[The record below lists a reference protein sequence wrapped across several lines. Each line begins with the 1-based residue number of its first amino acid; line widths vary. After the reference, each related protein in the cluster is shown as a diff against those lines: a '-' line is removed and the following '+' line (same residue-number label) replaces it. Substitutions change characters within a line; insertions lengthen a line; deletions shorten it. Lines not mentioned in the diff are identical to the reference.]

1 MPMKWSL
8 SALAFAGAMPFAPV
22 HAGDNHAAAS
32 PLTAAPQPPAAAAT
46 VPLAKPKRDPQ
57 AYFTDRELFTQD
69 GRKVR
74 FYSDVLKGR
83 LVVINTIFTHCEDA
97 CPLITAQMNA
107 VRLKLGPA
115 FERDVHFVSISSD
128 PERDTPQALKTW
140 AAKQSADVPGWTFLT
155 GRKADV
161 DLVLQRLGQW
171 SQTLES
177 HSTQLIAWNFVTDR
191 GRKMLPNLP
200 PELLAAQI
208 TMLAGSDN
216 LVPLPTLAAPKS
228 N

>member
-1 MPMKWSL
+1 MQTRLFL
-8 SALAFAGAMPFAPV
+8 SALAIVSAVPFAAAQAHDSHGAP
-22 HAGDNHAAAS
+22 APRAEAAS
-32 PLTAAPQPPAAAAT
+32 AAP
-46 VPLAKPKRDPQ
+46 LARPKRDPQ

-128 PERDTPQALKTW
+128 PVRDTPQALKKW
-140 AAKQSADVPGWTFLT
+140 AAKQSVDVPGWTFLT
-155 GRKADV
+155 GKKADV
-161 DLVLQRLGQW
+161 DHILQKLGQW
-171 SQTLES
+171 SQNIES
-177 HSTQLIAWNFVTDR
+177 HSTQLIAWNFATDR

-200 PELLAAQI
+200 PEALAAQI
-208 TMLAGSDN
+208 TMLSGSGS
-216 LVPLPTLAAPKS
+216 LVPLPALVPS

>member
-1 MPMKWSL
+1 MQTRLFL
-8 SALAFAGAMPFAPV
+8 SALALVSALPFAATQA
-22 HAGDNHAAAS
+22 HDNHGAPAPRADAAS
-32 PLTAAPQPPAAAAT
+32 GA
-46 VPLAKPKRDPQ
+46 PLARPKRDPQ

-83 LVVINTIFTHCEDA
+83 LVVINTIFTNCEDA

-128 PERDTPQALKTW
+128 PVRDTPQALKKW
-140 AAKQSADVPGWTFLT
+140 AAKQSVDVPGWTFLT
-155 GRKADV
+155 GKKADV
-161 DLVLQRLGQW
+161 DHILQKLGQW
-171 SQTLES
+171 SQNIES
-177 HSTQLIAWNFVTDR
+177 HSTHLIAWNFATDR

-200 PELLAAQI
+200 PEALAAQI
-208 TMLAGSDN
+208 TMLSGSGS
-216 LVPLPTLAAPKS
+216 LVPLPALAPS

>member
-1 MPMKWSL
+1 MKTTFL
-8 SALAFAGAMPFAPV
+8 LAVLALAFAAAQA
-22 HAGDNHAAAS
+22 HENHGAAAK
-32 PLTAAPQPPAAAAT
+32 PADAAA
-46 VPLAKPKRDPQ
+46 PLAKPKRDPQ

-107 VRLKLGPA
+107 VRLKLGA
-115 FERDVHFVSISSD
+115 SFEKDVHFVSISSD
-128 PERDTPQALKTW
+128 PVRDTPQALKKW
-140 AAKQSADVPGWTFLT
+140 AAKQSVDVPGWTFLT
-155 GRKADV
+155 GRPADV
-161 DLVLQRLGQW
+161 EHILQKLGQW
-171 SQTLES
+171 SQNIES
-177 HSTQLIAWNFVTDR
+177 HSTQLIAWNFATDR
-191 GRKMLPNLP
+191 GRKMLPNMP

-208 TMLAGSDN
+208 TMLAGSDS
-216 LVPLPTLAAPKS
+216 LVPLPALAPTKS

>member
-1 MPMKWSL
+1 MKTRFL
-8 SALAFAGAMPFAPV
+8 LPALALAFAAAQAHENDG
-22 HAGDNHAAAS
+22 AAAK
-32 PLTAAPQPPAAAAT
+32 PAAAASAA
-46 VPLAKPKRDPQ
+46 PLAKPKRDPQ

-107 VRLKLGPA
+107 VRFKLGA
-115 FERDVHFVSISSD
+115 SFERDVHFVSISSD
-128 PERDTPQALKTW
+128 PVRDTPQALKKW
-140 AAKQSADVPGWTFLT
+140 AAKQSVDVPGWTFLT
-155 GRKADV
+155 GNKADV
-161 DLVLQRLGQW
+161 DHVLRKLGQW
-171 SQTLES
+171 SQNIES

-191 GRKMLPNLP
+191 GRKMLPNMP

-208 TMLAGSDN
+208 TMLAGGDS
-216 LVPLPTLAAPKS
+216 LVPLPVLASPKS